1 MLDDGLLTRR
11 RAIATIGAAAG
22 ALLSPGRK
30 AAGERASAA
39 EIAHGTVFDCQ
50 SDDGQRRSRDRGIAG
65 VMVSNSRD
73 IVITDDDGRWSLP
86 VEACGTIFTVTPP
99 QWTAQT
105 RGPAAFSYLH
115 QPKGTPAEL
124 GLRSPVLAP
133 TGALPISIDFA
144 LQRQAQSSRFEAL
157 LFADTQ
163 AADAREL
170 SYVRSVLL
178 EATRKTRGAFAVHH
192 GDRWPMI

>member
-1 MLDDGLLTRR
+1 
-11 RAIATIGAAAG
+11 
-22 ALLSPGRK
+22 
-30 AAGERASAA
+30 
-39 EIAHGTVFDCQ
+39 
-50 SDDGQRRSRDRGIAG
+50 
-65 VMVSNSRD
+65 MVSNSWD

-86 VEACGTIFTVTPP
+86 VDAGDTIFTVTPP
-99 QWTAQT
+99 HWTALT

-115 QPKGTPAEL
+115 QPNGTPAEL
-124 GLRSPVLAP
+124 GLRSPVLAH
-133 TGALPISIDFA
+133 TGALPASIDFA

-163 AADAREL
+163 AEDAKEL

-178 EATRKTRGAFAVHH
+178 EAMRKTRGAFAVHH